1 MGQYEFISQYCLS
14 KKGTTTDFKEE
25 WQATRYL
32 VGGKMYAM
40 CGGDKEG
47 RPILTLKLPP
57 EQGYA
62 LREVYAGDVVPGYY
76 MNKEHW
82 NSIYF
87 SGNVPGEAV
96 KQMLDSAYRT
106 VLRSLPKKVQTEI
119 MGKEEI

>member
-1 MGQYEFISQYCLS
+1 MEKYSFISAHCLA
-14 KKGTTTDFKEE
+14 KKGTAMDFKEQ

-62 LREVYAGDVVPGYY
+62 MREIYPGDVVPGYY

-87 SGNVPGEAV
+87 TGSVPDDALR
-96 KQMLDSAYRT
+96 QMLDSAYQT
-106 VLRSLPKKVQTEI
+106 VLHSLSKRAQAEI
-119 MGKEEI
+119 LEEGE